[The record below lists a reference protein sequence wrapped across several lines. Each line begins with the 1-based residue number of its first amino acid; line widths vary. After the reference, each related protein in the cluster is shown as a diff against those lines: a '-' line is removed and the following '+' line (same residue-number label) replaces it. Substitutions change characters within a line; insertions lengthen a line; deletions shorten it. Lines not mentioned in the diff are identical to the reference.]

1 MVQRSCPLSCQQ
13 TLKQLAVGD
22 MAAQNRS
29 YSFHIVSHRFRIQHA
44 YACLACPETGQARCE
59 TFLVSSTLA
68 CWLSVN
74 SKVTTSP
81 GSWPWKDYGRYGRTR
96 DFHRFGQAVDICRL
110 RYDSLASVFG
120 HSFVQKLQDLK
131 CRSQGANG
139 ANKKNRHGA
148 WPSDMPDI
156 RRFRRYFMVG
166 CGALGC
172 ECLGFTHFT
181 NFHNDLRMI

>member
-1 MVQRSCPLSCQQ
+1 MLVVQRSCPLSCQQ

-96 DFHRFGQAVDICRL
+96 DIHRFGQAVDICRL

-139 ANKKNRHGA
+139 ANKKTDMGHGRLTCRTFA
-148 WPSDMPDI
+148 DFAGTSWWA
-156 RRFRRYFMVG
+156 VELW
-166 CGALGC
+166 GASALD
-172 ECLGFTHFT
+172 LHISQIFT
-181 NFHNDLRMI
+181 MI